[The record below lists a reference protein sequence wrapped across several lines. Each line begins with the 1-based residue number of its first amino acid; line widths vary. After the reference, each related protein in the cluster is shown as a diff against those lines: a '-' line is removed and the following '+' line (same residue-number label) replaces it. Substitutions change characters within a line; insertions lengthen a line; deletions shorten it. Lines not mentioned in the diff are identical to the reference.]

1 MSLTSVSH
9 DSDLAIVWSF
19 NLPAH
24 AVWVGISDQEML
36 SQWLGRALEFDLRA
50 GGAVVVD
57 HGGGTLSRS
66 VVTELVQQHRL
77 VMTWAFPAE
86 PESRLSLRLYPTES
100 GSTLELVH
108 SGLRRLA
115 EGYGPGW
122 ITHLTYLEAAVSG
135 APLSWSQFWP
145 MYASFEVLY
154 TRPDPGGQ
162 HA

>member
-9 DSDLAIVWSF
+9 DSDLAIAWSF
-19 NLPAH
+19 KLPAD
-24 AVWVGISDQEML
+24 AVWAGISDRAVL
-36 SQWLGRALEFDLRA
+36 PQWLGRALEFDLRA
-50 GGAVVVD
+50 GGDVVVD

-66 VVTELVQQHRL
+66 TVTELVQQQRL
-77 VMTWAFPAE
+77 VMTWVFPGE
-86 PESRLSLRLYPTES
+86 PESGLSLTLHPTES

-108 SGLRRLA
+108 SGLGRLA

-154 TRPDPGGQ
+154 TGPDPGGQ